1 MKVVLIDDEQ
11 LANDVFEMLL
21 QEIDGIEI
29 VGMYTDAKFALTDL
43 ERLDVD
49 VVFLDMEMGDV
60 HGLAYAEE
68 LMLKFPKIEVVFV
81 TAHPQYALEA
91 FEVNAM
97 DYLLKPVKL
106 TRLQK
111 TIRKLNEKRQLFEQQ
126 KKMNETEG
134 FHLFARTMGS
144 FHLLDSDNREVKWR
158 TRKVKELF
166 VYLWYHREKA
176 THRSRIMEELWSD
189 LPDEKAATLMH
200 TTIYQLRKGI
210 KEMGIE
216 NPISLVNEKYMLTL
230 DIKSD
235 YGELEQTL
243 QSLEMSRATIEKL
256 IELYQGDFLEEEDY
270 HWAISI
276 QEKMRRS
283 FLQYLEQFLSNLEAD
298 KRQSYYIEICL
309 QKMIEMDPYN
319 ENYMV
324 MLLSHY
330 GKMQRTD
337 KLVHSFHEFKQRWIE
352 ELGLDIPKAVLDLYT
367 HYIQS

>member
-11 LANDVFEMLL
+11 HAIDVFEMLVK
-21 QEIDGIEI
+21 EIDDIEI
-29 VGMYTDAKFALTDL
+29 VGTYTDAKFAFLDM

-68 LMLKFPKIEVVFV
+68 LMLKFPKVEVVFV

-91 FEVNAM
+91 FEVNAI

-106 TRLQK
+106 VRLQK
-111 TIRKLNEKRQLFEQQ
+111 TIRKLNEKQQRFEQQ
-126 KKMNETEG
+126 KKTTETEG
-134 FHLFARTMGS
+134 LQLFARTMGS
-144 FHLLDSDNREVKWR
+144 FHLLDGNNQEVKWR

-166 VYLWYHREKA
+166 VYLWYNREQA
-176 THRSRIMEELWSD
+176 THRSRIMEELWSE
-189 LPDEKAATLMH
+189 LPDEKASTLMH

-216 NPISLVNEKYMLTL
+216 NPISLVNEKYVLNL
-230 DIKSD
+230 DIQSD

-243 QSLEMSRATIEKL
+243 QSLEMSRSTIEKL

-270 HWAISI
+270 RWATHI

-283 FLQYLEQFLSNLEAD
+283 FLQYLEHFLSRTGLDEG
-298 KRQSYYIEICL
+298 QSYYIEICL
-309 QKMIEMDPYN
+309 HKMVEMDPYN
-319 ENYMV
+319 ENYV
-324 MLLSHY
+324 YMLLDYY
-330 GKMQRTD
+330 GKMKKTE
-337 KLVHSFHEFKQRWIE
+337 KMIHYFHEFKRCWIK
-352 ELGLDIPKAVLDLYT
+352 ELGLDIPKSILEVYT
-367 HYIQS
+367 HYIQH